1 MSNAVQAPA
10 GSEAPAA
17 EVGWFNVTRG
27 IDVTTRLVCRD
38 EPAFYLG
45 EFILPSKSG
54 KSKSRFQLI
63 RIVRDDRLVTAYI
76 YLGPAAKFPA
86 DQFQMLGGWVNED
99 GRGQAVHTVAELQD
113 GADELRGRA
122 VRREMAPVPLQ
133 DLFIRRADQK
143 KEVVNAIRK
152 GSLTV

>member
-38 EPAFYLG
+38 EPCFYLG

-54 KSKSRFQLI
+54 KSKSRFQCL
-63 RIVRDDRLVTAYI
+63 RIVRDDRLVTAYV
-76 YLGPAAKFPA
+76 YLGPASKFPA
-86 DQFQMLGGWVNED
+86 DQFQMLGGVIHEN
-99 GRGQAVHTVAELQD
+99 GRGEAVHTVAELQD

-122 VRREMAPVPLQ
+122 VRREFAPLPMQ
-133 DLFIRRADQK
+133 ELFSRRVEQV
-143 KEVVNAIRK
+143 KEVVKAVRK
-152 GSLTV
+152 GSLIA